1 MTHFSTKG
9 STHTV
14 YGAAW
19 GKGQGRSGTAA
30 ECPVEAARARMKGA
44 MCYVLRRQSW
54 GLRRVI
60 TQRTQLNPS
69 TNPKYGKT

>member
-14 YGAAW
+14 NGAAW

-30 ECPVEAARARMKGA
+30 ECPVEAARVVAGDVVDASFDRLDPGIPA
-44 MCYVLRRQSW
+44 TGTTASEGVA
-54 GLRRVI
+54 
-60 TQRTQLNPS
+60 
-69 TNPKYGKT
+69 